1 MAEKFPAAIAG
12 DRQAVELG
20 ALTLSME
27 RNLLVIR
34 GDVWHSGGIVPVEAS
49 DRQLGSAADTAWSIV
64 RAASTLAESLH
75 KTGGPIA
82 FGLDDRSVLR
92 PGKPE
97 DPDAVL
103 AWSPSHGWRS
113 LLGANDARSELL
125 NLYLPI
131 CSATSLRPMTI
142 GHLGQSLDGF
152 IATHS
157 GDSQFVTGDDNI
169 VHLHRMRALTDAVVV
184 GAGTVAT
191 DDPQLTVRHVP
202 GSNPLRVVFDPGR
215 RLTHSYRVFTDDSGP
230 TLYVCS
236 QTLVEPGETR
246 LGTASV
252 VGVDCDDAS
261 GGVAAT
267 LRLLHS
273 RGCWRVFV
281 EGGGVTVSAFLQA
294 NLLDRLQ
301 IAIAPVIIGDGRPAI
316 RLAPHARL
324 RDCRRPSYRVFR
336 MGGDV
341 LFDCDLQA
349 DAAPSDEGAPDV
361 PPVNQVI

>member
-1 MAEKFPAAIAG
+1 VAG
-12 DRQAVELG
+12 DVTVEV
-20 ALTLSME
+20 S
-27 RNLLVIR
+27 
-34 GDVWHSGGIVPVEAS
+34 P
-49 DRQLGSAADTAWSIV
+49 RQLGSAADTAWSIV
-64 RAASTLAESLH
+64 RGAAALAESLQE
-75 KTGGPIA
+75 TGRPIT
-82 FGLDDRSVLR
+82 FGLDDQAELQHV
-92 PGKPE
+92 KPD

-103 AWSPSHGWRS
+103 AWSPGNGWQS
-113 LLGANDARSELL
+113 LLTTNDARSELL

-131 CSATSLRPMTI
+131 CSATSSRPMTI

-152 IATHS
+152 IATPS

-191 DDPQLTVRHVP
+191 DDPQLTVRHVT
-202 GSNPLRVVFDPGR
+202 GRNPLRVVFDPGR
-215 RLTHSYRVFTDDSGP
+215 RLADTYRVFTGDTGP

-236 QTLVEPGETR
+236 QALVDSGETQ
-246 LGTASV
+246 LGTATI

-261 GGVAAT
+261 GGVAET
-267 LRLLHS
+267 LRLLRA

-281 EGGGVTVSAFLQA
+281 EGGGVTVSAFLQS

-301 IAIAPVIIGDGRPAI
+301 IAIAPVIIGEGRPAI
-316 RLAPHARL
+316 RLAPSARL
-324 RDCRRPSYRVFR
+324 RDCRRPRYRVFR

-341 LFDCDLQA
+341 LFDCDLRA
-349 DAAPSDEGAPDV
+349 DAMPADENDTDI